1 MLMPKRLGSHLDQN
15 QIAYSLILHRPMSSD
30 QVTASLMHVPGKEVA
45 KAVALR
51 AGEKVLL
58 AILPAS
64 YHVNF
69 EKLSAIVGDRV
80 QLLEPEKCNETFP
93 DCEAGAIPPF
103 GELYGVPVYLDELPM
118 RRLWESVPVP
128 RTISTSS
135 ASATCD
141 FVRLVK
147 PKICS
152 FAEKAWN
159 ASTSRETQAQRARR

>member
-1 MLMPKRLGSHLDQN
+1 MAMPKCLESHLNQN
-15 QIAYSLILHRPMSSD
+15 QIAYSLILHRPTFSA
-30 QVTASLMHVPGKEVA
+30 QVAASLMHVPGKEVA

-64 YHVNF
+64 YHVNLD
-69 EKLSAIVGDRV
+69 KLSAIVGERV

-103 GELYGVPVYLDELPM
+103 GELYDVPVYLDEALAEDVKIV
-118 RRLWESVPVP
+118 LGTGTLSESL
-128 RTISTSS
+128 RMGSG
-135 ASATCD
+135 D
-141 FVRLVK
+141 FIRLVK

-152 FAEKAWN
+152 FAERAWS
-159 ASTSRETQAQRARR
+159 ASTLREARARGARR